1 MIRNLSLVNVKSS
14 SLNKNSGVSYN
25 YCGRDNHT
33 MENCYQKNGF
43 PSNFSSN
50 REGGGSQGSFGRGT
64 TSGRGNKVCTHYG
77 ITSHTVEECYKKIGY
92 PPDHKFYRP
101 QGNSINNAVAN
112 TRSSVDNGV

>member
-1 MIRNLSLVNVKSS
+1 
-14 SLNKNSGVSYN
+14 
-25 YCGRDNHT
+25 

-112 TRSSVDNGV
+112 TRSSVDNGNVTTRTITKHDSVAWILDFGATDHVASSLSLHS